1 MSEEQTQSFPMT
13 QFQNQA
19 EEDNG
24 FVDPADNDMA
34 AIAERQAEPALEL
47 TFDQKLDKLGYTVT
61 RQPLDRELL
70 YKTLV
75 FCQEERPLNV
85 VEQEMATY
93 PEFAHCTTNQ
103 YYLITK
109 LVRAYGLDLIEKDV
123 DGNVVTP
130 EQKVGLT
137 EDEEDDLVA
146 SFHYKTTEVGRA
158 FIEEYSPKARLVQ
171 ILNLNP
177 ERTETYVDVLEFVK
191 AQPRTYAEIQKL
203 LAGRPALQTVID
215 GHVETMQ
222 PSVFVDKLERAGALV
237 WNEGWTLTEEG
248 VEFLE
253 EMKADE

>member
-1 MSEEQTQSFPMT
+1 MPEEQMRSVPMMQSQHQT
-13 QFQNQA
+13 

-24 FVDPADNDMA
+24 FADPAANDMA
-34 AIAERQAEPALEL
+34 EIAEQEAQPQPEL

-75 FCQEERPLNV
+75 FCLEERPLNV
-85 VEQEMATY
+85 IEQEMATY
-93 PEFAHCTTNQ
+93 PEFASCTTNQ

-109 LVRAYGLDLIEKDV
+109 LVGAYGLELIEKDV

-158 FIEEYSPKARLVQ
+158 FVEEYSPKARLVQ
-171 ILNLNP
+171 MLQLNP
-177 ERTETYVDVLEFVK
+177 ERTETYVDVLEFVH

-237 WNEGWTLTEEG
+237 WKEGWTLTEEG